1 MIKISARVVLFAL
14 VVTASVTV
22 CHRAAAAEEDGVE
35 IFLKAIDPE
44 GPAAIKTGNIFYQRC
59 VDYGQ
64 MTEEDIQAI
73 CEKVITHRKEEIARH
88 NEEYPEDIVEEP
100 DEEKISAEIHAKY
113 SEKHIF
119 SGYFIFDYSQ
129 KDYRYTK
136 AAPCSDMMPGTVM
149 IELDNLRG
157 TDGGGPKFETMIFE
171 PSYLCV
177 DNNNWCSNWDFPRFG
192 RVTGRLASTCAY
204 RAAETNKPL
213 TRGDIQEQL
222 RKLYRCDGALTVLR
236 IAGTEPYED
245 GCEAYLLENAV
256 DDTVIERYTIVPSMG
271 YICPKIELFDPV
283 SGHPV
288 QEYKA
293 ERFVKPS
300 RTDTLYPC
308 VWTESRWDVS
318 TGKLVKRTVFTIDQE
333 KLAVNEPVKRSVFTL
348 EVPKDYCVND
358 VRQMTN
364 DCSIAVRKGV
374 FKLKPGFTD
383 LEQYSW
389 LKKQDDL
396 RGSESSRPLPPPV
409 RRLLIAAG
417 AVIIIAALLV
427 KRKETKKRAAA

>member
-1 MIKISARVVLFAL
+1 MIKIPARVVLLAL
-14 VVTASVTV
+14 LFTAAAV

-59 VDYGQ
+59 VDYGP

-73 CEKVITHRKEEIARH
+73 CQKVITHQKEEIARH

-149 IELDNLRG
+149 IELDNLRR

-245 GCEAYLLENAV
+245 GREAYLLENAV
-256 DDTVIERYTIVPSMG
+256 DDIVIERYTIVPSMG

-293 ERFVKPS
+293 DRFVKPS
-300 RTDTLYPC
+300 RTDTLFPC
-308 VWTESRWDVS
+308 VWTESFWDVS

-396 RGSESSRPLPPPV
+396 RGSKSSRRLPPPV

-417 AVIIIAALLV
+417 AAIMIAALLI
-427 KRKETKKRAAA
+427 KRREIKKRAAA

>member
-1 MIKISARVVLFAL
+1 MIKIYARVVLLAL
-14 VVTASVTV
+14 VVTAAAAV
-22 CHRAAAAEEDGVE
+22 CLRAAEEDGVE
-35 IFLKAIDPE
+35 IFLKAIDPQ
-44 GPAAIKTGNIFYQRC
+44 GPAAIKTGSIFYQRC

-64 MTEEDIQAI
+64 MTEEDIRAI
-73 CEKVITHRKEEIARH
+73 CEKVITRQKEEIARH

-100 DEEKISAEIHAKY
+100 DEEKISADLHAKY

-119 SGYFIFDYSQ
+119 SEYFIFDYSQ

-136 AAPCSDMMPGTVM
+136 AAPCSDMMPGTVV
-149 IELDNLRG
+149 IEIDDIRG
-157 TDGGGPKFETMIFE
+157 TDGGGPKSETVLFE
-171 PSYLCV
+171 PANSQMCV
-177 DNNNWCSNWDFPRFG
+177 DNNNWCFAADFPRFG
-192 RVTGRLASTCAY
+192 RVTGRLASACAY
-204 RAAETNKPL
+204 RAAEKNKPL
-213 TRGDIQEQL
+213 TRDDIQEQL

-256 DDTVIERYTIVPSMG
+256 DDIVIERYTIVPSMG

-293 ERFVKPS
+293 DRFVKPS
-300 RTDTLYPC
+300 RTDTLFPC
-308 VWTESRWDVS
+308 VWTESFWDVS

-333 KLAVNEPVKRSVFTL
+333 KLTVNEPIKRSVFTL

-396 RGSESSRPLPPPV
+396 RGSKSSRTLPPPV
-409 RRLLIAAG
+409 RKLLIAAG
-417 AVIIIAALLV
+417 AAIVIAALV
-427 KRKETKKRAAA
+427 IRRRETKKRASA